1 MAATGQHCW
10 VVRANRRVDP
20 TVLEGRWHSELE
32 VDREEASASS
42 GQGLKSTMARVS
54 GFNKNTDVTIEV
66 LEGSAFLLAVAQRF
80 VGQAS

>member
-42 GQGLKSTMARVS
+42 GQGLKSTMARVR
-54 GFNKNTDVTIEV
+54 FNKNTDVTIEV